1 MYWVYILENYIKSDF
16 ISVTI
21 DMGERL
27 KEHREEMV
35 DANMDPDQLKV
46 KYQEY
51 HANAVEALFRE
62 KELKAMTPF
71 RLNKY
76 LNNLLRDQGF
86 F

>member
-51 HANAVEALFRE
+51 YANAVEALSSE
-62 KELKAMTPF
+62 K
-71 RLNKY
+71 
-76 LNNLLRDQGF
+76 
-86 F
+86 